1 MNIRQARA
9 ELARELSNFSLQ
21 PHVETGRD
29 LSIKRATAAVAELR
43 GVLAESSKVQALREL
58 NRSLEAFDLS
68 STSGINVKRTPD
80 KNSISGYGAIFGTL
94 DADNEI
100 IDRGAF
106 ASSLAQSRRSRK
118 PILML
123 WQHDTTAVIGVW
135 GSIVEDAKGL
145 LCTGYLL
152 PTVQRGAEALA
163 LLAAK
168 AIGDLSIGF
177 KTVRAT
183 RINGVRHIQEVR
195 LFEVSLVS
203 FASNSEACVTESAN
217 DEARSCPARPGL
229 RRFHYRRV

>member
-1 MNIRQARA
+1 LRASTAGPRYEQPPSNRRPESGVEQFFASAPCGNGARA
-9 ELARELSNFSLQ
+9 IDQAGVDCR
-21 PHVETGRD
+21 GRA
-29 LSIKRATAAVAELR
+29 SGRAGGILKGAGSE
-43 GVLAESSKVQALREL
+43 GV
-58 NRSLEAFDLS
+58 LEAFDLS
-68 STSGINVKRTPD
+68 STSGINLKKTPD

-106 ASSLAQSRRSRK
+106 ASSLAQSRRTGK

-123 WQHDTTAVIGVW
+123 WQHQESSVIGTW
-135 GSIVEDAKGL
+135 DSFSEDSKGL
-145 LCTGYLL
+145 LCKGHIL
-152 PTVQRGAEALA
+152 PTVQRGSEALA

-203 FASNSEACVTESAN
+203 FASNSEACVTEAG
-217 DEARSCPARPGL
+217 E
-229 RRFHYRRV
+229 